1 MLVQQLNRRARR
13 PARAQARSGGKITI
27 GSDQANDHGTEDATG
42 KSTFEI
48 EASNDSS
55 GYFFKPTILQG
66 SGGQSITL
74 EIKNDGSVPHNF
86 SITSMN
92 VNVTVEPGA
101 SQEVKVTFPQ
111 TGTVE
116 YFCSFHHALG
126 MAGELSVAD
135 RRGERRSAAAPER
148 GQLVG
153 GQIRVEAV
161 DQLGD
166 LRAHDR
172 EDVSAASRREGV
184 WRAARYDEEPSWIDA
199 LP

>member
-1 MLVQQLNRRARR
+1 MHTRTLVLSSVAAAALITLAACSSSSSTAS
-13 PARAQARSGGKITI
+13 PASGTSSSSGSSSGKITI

-48 EASNDSS
+48 EADNDTS
-55 GYFFKPTILQG
+55 GYYFKPTILQG

-74 EIKNDGSVPHNF
+74 EIKNEGSVPHNF

-92 VNVTVEPGA
+92 VNVNIEPGA

-126 MAGELSVAD
+126 MAGELSVA
-135 RRGERRSAAAPER
+135 
-148 GQLVG
+148 
-153 GQIRVEAV
+153 
-161 DQLGD
+161 
-166 LRAHDR
+166 
-172 EDVSAASRREGV
+172 
-184 WRAARYDEEPSWIDA
+184 
-199 LP
+199 

>member
-1 MLVQQLNRRARR
+1 MHTRTFVSFSFAAVAFITLAACSSSSSTAA
-13 PARAQARSGGKITI
+13 PASGSSSDSGKITI

-42 KSTFEI
+42 KTTFEI

-74 EIKNDGSVPHNF
+74 EIKNDGSVQHNF

-92 VNVTVEPGA
+92 VNVTVQPGA

-126 MAGELSVAD
+126 MAGELSVA
-135 RRGERRSAAAPER
+135 
-148 GQLVG
+148 
-153 GQIRVEAV
+153 
-161 DQLGD
+161 
-166 LRAHDR
+166 
-172 EDVSAASRREGV
+172 
-184 WRAARYDEEPSWIDA
+184 
-199 LP
+199 

>member
-1 MLVQQLNRRARR
+1 MHKRTFVLFSVAAVALIALAACSSSSSTAS
-13 PARAQARSGGKITI
+13 PASGTSSSSSSSSSSGKITI

-42 KSTFEI
+42 KTTFEI
-48 EASNDSS
+48 DASNDSS

-74 EIKNDGSVPHNF
+74 EIKNEGSVPHNF

-92 VNVTVEPGA
+92 VNVTIQPGA

-126 MAGELSVAD
+126 
-135 RRGERRSAAAPER
+135 
-148 GQLVG
+148 
-153 GQIRVEAV
+153 
-161 DQLGD
+161 
-166 LRAHDR
+166 
-172 EDVSAASRREGV
+172 
-184 WRAARYDEEPSWIDA
+184 
-199 LP
+199 

>member
-1 MLVQQLNRRARR
+1 MRPRTFVLFSATAVALIMLA
-13 PARAQARSGGKITI
+13 ACSSSSSTAAQTSGSSASSGKITI

-42 KSTFEI
+42 KATFEI
-48 EASNDSS
+48 EATNDTS
-55 GYFFKPTILQG
+55 GYYFKPTILQG

-92 VNVTVEPGA
+92 VNVTVQPGA

-126 MAGELSVAD
+126 MAGELSVA
-135 RRGERRSAAAPER
+135 
-148 GQLVG
+148 
-153 GQIRVEAV
+153 
-161 DQLGD
+161 
-166 LRAHDR
+166 
-172 EDVSAASRREGV
+172 
-184 WRAARYDEEPSWIDA
+184 
-199 LP
+199 

>member
-1 MLVQQLNRRARR
+1 MHTRTFVLSSVAAAALITLAACSSSSSTAS
-13 PARAQARSGGKITI
+13 PASGTSSSSSSSSSSGKITI

-42 KSTFEI
+42 KATFEI
-48 EASNDSS
+48 EATNDSS

-74 EIKNDGSVPHNF
+74 EIKNDGSVLHNF

-92 VNVTVEPGA
+92 VNINIQPGA

-126 MAGELSVAD
+126 MAGELSVA
-135 RRGERRSAAAPER
+135 
-148 GQLVG
+148 
-153 GQIRVEAV
+153 
-161 DQLGD
+161 
-166 LRAHDR
+166 
-172 EDVSAASRREGV
+172 
-184 WRAARYDEEPSWIDA
+184 
-199 LP
+199 

>member
-1 MLVQQLNRRARR
+1 MHTRTLVLSSIAVAALIALTACSSSSSTAS
-13 PARAQARSGGKITI
+13 PATSSSSSSSGGKITI

-126 MAGELSVAD
+126 MAGELSVA
-135 RRGERRSAAAPER
+135 
-148 GQLVG
+148 
-153 GQIRVEAV
+153 
-161 DQLGD
+161 
-166 LRAHDR
+166 
-172 EDVSAASRREGV
+172 
-184 WRAARYDEEPSWIDA
+184 
-199 LP
+199 